1 MNDVLARETDLPPY
15 MRPQRSFQGLILAL
29 QRYWADWGCII
40 LQPYDMEVGAGTFHP
55 ATTLRALGPK
65 PWNAAYVQPSRR
77 PKDGRYGENPNRLQH
92 YYQLQ
97 VILKPSPYDLQE
109 LYLKSL
115 YAIGI
120 DPQIHDIRFVED
132 DWESPTLGAWGLG
145 WECWCDGMEVSQFT
159 YFQQV
164 AGFECAPVSGE
175 LTYGL
180 ERLAMYV
187 QGVENVYE
195 LNFNGREGAR
205 KVTYGDVFL
214 QAEQEYSRHNFEYAD
229 TDMLFEQFRMA
240 EAACRKYLDAGWQAA
255 LPAGMGREGTQEGR
269 ERASKSGRHLMA
281 LPAYDQ
287 CIKASHVFNLLEA
300 RGVISVTERQSY
312 ILRVRELAKACGEAW
327 LATEGGGRHERHAR
341 DRRPAAGH
349 DRG

>member
-1 MNDVLARETDLPPY
+1 MIDPALSPH
-15 MRPQRSFQGLILAL
+15 MRPDRSFQGLLLTL
-29 QRYWADWGCII
+29 QAFWADQGCVV

-65 PWNAAYVQPSRR
+65 PWKAAYVQPSRR

-92 YYQLQ
+92 YYQFQ
-97 VILKPSPYDLQE
+97 VILKPSPANLQD
-109 LYLKSL
+109 LYLQSL
-115 YAIGI
+115 SAIGI
-120 DPQIHDIRFVED
+120 DTRLHDVRFVED

-164 AGFECAPVSGE
+164 AGIECAPVSGE

-187 QGVENVYE
+187 QGVENVYD
-195 LNFNGREGAR
+195 LNFNGREGDA
-205 KVTYGDVFL
+205 KISYGDVFL
-214 QAEQEYSRHNFEYAD
+214 QAEKEYSRHNFEHAD
-229 TDMLFEQFRMA
+229 TDMLLEQFRMA
-240 EAACRKYLDAGWQAA
+240 EAACAKYLAAGDAG
-255 LPAGMGREGTQEGR
+255 E
-269 ERASKSGRHLMA
+269 RHLMV

-287 CIKASHVFNLLEA
+287 CIKASHVFNLLDA

-312 ILRVRELAKACGEAW
+312 ILRVRELAKACGAAW
-327 LATEGGGRHERHAR
+327 LKTDAGG
-341 DRRPAAGH
+341 AA
-349 DRG
+349 